1 MAHFTIRP
9 VRTKADEKKFLAF
22 LYTFYQADPYW
33 VAPLRLERKKLIDR
47 QHNPFYQHAQLEL
60 YLAEREGQVIGRIGA
75 IVNARHNQIHQDK
88 VGFFGFFEC
97 VPDQAVA
104 NALFD
109 AAQQFLHAHGME
121 AMRGP
126 ANPSVNDEYG
136 VLVDGFQASPA
147 VLMPYNPP
155 YYSALMERYGFQKA
169 KDLYAYLLDQE
180 TVYTDKLVR
189 ASARVIQRNHLT
201 FRSLNMHDF
210 AHEVQ
215 RIKTVYNAAWH
226 ENWGAVAMTDAEFDA
241 LTTDLK
247 KIVDPE
253 LVILAEAHGQTIG
266 FALSLPDINQALK
279 YNKRGGLLGGV
290 WHLYTKK
297 AQINR
302 CRILVLGVLPAYQKT
317 GAAGVL
323 FFETA
328 MRAKRLGYRYGEA
341 SWILEDNVMM
351 NRAAEVMRGHKYK
364 TYRIYQKA
372 IEGLT

>member
-1 MAHFTIRP
+1 Q
-9 VRTKADEKKFLAF
+9 E
-22 LYTFYQADPYW
+22 
-33 VAPLRLERKKLIDR
+33 
-47 QHNPFYQHAQLEL
+47 
-60 YLAEREGQVIGRIGA
+60 
-75 IVNARHNQIHQDK
+75 K

-126 ANPSVNDEYG
+126 APPSVKDEYG
-136 VLVDGFQASPA
+136 LLVDGFQASPV

-155 YYSALMERYGFQKA
+155 YYRELMERYGFTKA

-189 ASARVIQRNHLT
+189 ASARVIQRNRLT

-210 AHEVQ
+210 AHDVQ
-215 RIKTVYNAAWH
+215 RIKAIYNAAWQ
-226 ENWGAVAMTDAEFDA
+226 ENWGAVPMTDAEFDA
-241 LTTDLK
+241 LARDLK
-247 KIVDPE
+247 RIVDPE
-253 LVILAEAHGQTIG
+253 LVILAEAQGQQIR
-266 FALSLPDINQALK
+266 FALALPDINQEVK
-279 YNKRGGLLGGV
+279 YNKRGRLLGGV

-302 CRILVLGVLPAYQKT
+302 CRILVLGVLPAYKKT

-328 MRAKRLGYRYGEA
+328 ARAKRLGYRYGEA
-341 SWILEDNVMM
+341 SCAFEDNGIDQPA
-351 NRAAEVMRGHKYK
+351 RAA
-364 TYRIYQKA
+364 
-372 IEGLT
+372 LTGYA

>member
-75 IVNARHNQIHQDK
+75 IVNARHNQVHQDK

-97 VPDQAVA
+97 VPEQAVA

-136 VLVDGFQASPA
+136 VLVDGFQSSSV

-328 MRAKRLGYRYGEA
+328 RRAKRLGYRYGEA

-351 NRAAEVMRGHKYK
+351 NRAAEIMRGHKYK

>member
-75 IVNARHNQIHQDK
+75 IVNARHNQVHQDK

-97 VPDQAVA
+97 VPEQAVA

-109 AAQQFLHAHGME
+109 AAQQFLHAHGIE

-136 VLVDGFQASPA
+136 VLVDGFQSSSV

-328 MRAKRLGYRYGEA
+328 TRAKRLGYRYGEA

-351 NRAAEVMRGHKYK
+351 NRAAEIMRGHKYK